1 MFKKLIFAAAMSL
14 SLVPAF
20 GGTANAH
27 ASIQMYGSNATAG
40 GYGVMF
46 VRIPHGCTGG
56 LATDTVV
63 VSIPAGFTSVKPQ
76 QIGGWQASRTMA
88 GTTVTEVRWSG
99 GSLPDSQFADFGISV
114 RFPTTAGMYGF
125 KVVQYCGTATA
136 TWDGEDLP
144 MMKVAS
150 VDAPTPAVVKAS
162 KHHSAMK
169 VMVDASTV
177 NGGDKVVL
185 ELASE
190 GKTVRVLSRML
201 NSQGDLVVE
210 VPLRGKT
217 AKGSTYVLR
226 DGSTVTV
233 KLSGHTIGTATMGA
247 GSSSGH

>member
-1 MFKKLIFAAAMSL
+1 MFKKLIVAAAMSL

-20 GGTANAH
+20 GGTASAH
-27 ASIQMYGSNATAG
+27 ASIQMHGSTATAG
-40 GYGVMF
+40 GYGVLY

-63 VSIPAGFTSVKPQ
+63 VSIPAGFASVRPQ

-88 GTTVTEVRWSG
+88 GTSVTEVRWSG

-114 RFPTTAGMYGF
+114 RFPTTAGMYGL
-125 KVVQYCGTATA
+125 KVVQYCGTASV
-136 TWDGEDLP
+136 TWDGKDLP
-144 MMKVAS
+144 MVNVAS

-169 VMVDASTV
+169 VMVDASSV
-177 NGGDKVVL
+177 NAGDKVVL

-190 GKTVRVLSRML
+190 GKTVRVMSRML
-201 NSQGDLVVE
+201 NGQGDLVVE
-210 VPLRGKT
+210 VPMRGKT

-226 DGSTVTV
+226 EGSTVTV

-247 GSSSGH
+247 GSTSGH